1 MPAKKSPT
9 VCWYALV
16 IMTFVF
22 FQGCSG
28 AMTQQASPESTP
40 SKPATSKPKTTAQGQ
55 SKQSSHALPK
65 QLSPLTH
72 HMWMRALDSVSL
84 LRQELQLKQLQFSHG
99 GTTATPT
106 TNASSEHEWNY
117 SEAQLYWLRQ
127 RAFPND
133 TIDWR
138 AYTAAFIAKL
148 KMSALSLVLPPG
160 IAAHPP
166 KWENIGPLNL
176 PVPYRQYYGEGAT
189 SGRVNAVAYSPVN
202 PQVMFLGSAGGGLW
216 RTADGGQ
223 HWEPRADSWDN
234 TKISSVA
241 VSADGNTVYVGTGDF
256 DGGRSAYGFGIKK
269 STNGGG
275 NWTGMLK
282 TELKGYS
289 VHRIMF
295 DPDDPS
301 IVTVAA
307 GNNPFNPGK
316 IFRTEN
322 GGTTWTELN
331 LAPADWTDGSCGVKE
346 SNEQRPCYVVGNSSG
361 GEVWRTYDQ
370 GKHWTKIAAP
380 LTAKFQYLAIASS
393 PTKPKVVYLLSGTDG
408 HLLKSTTA
416 GDSWSDITGN
426 LPAGYNLSQSDYD
439 RVIACSTRSDTK
451 DDVVY
456 VGLIDIVASF
466 DSGAT
471 WQSLGHTYQ
480 TDAYTH
486 NDQHAIA
493 INPSDPNELLI
504 GNDGGIYKLQ
514 VDPANQHAS
523 FDTTLNAGVTITQ
536 FYRAA
541 FHPTDA
547 NILLGGAQDNAT
559 PISLGDLKNWKN
571 VGGGDGGFAAINPRN
586 PKVQYAT
593 QQDLSLV
600 RTDDSWTSSQDISGP
615 WSQEVRSFIAPITLD
630 PNDPNLLYAGT
641 NYLWR
646 RDDTKV
652 GPDAWNSDSPHLGDQ
667 MLAVDDG
674 QDALTYIAIAPSD
687 SNRIYTGS
695 QEGQLWMS
703 TDKGE
708 HWSQIDAGLPK
719 YWITSIAIHPS
730 NPNTIVV
737 SLSGTASKNGTPH
750 PGHVWI
756 CDDTHAAQAKW
767 RRITG
772 TGLGVL
778 PNIPVNAIALDP
790 SNPSSIY
797 YAGTDIGFFASKDG
811 GVSWQDAS
819 TSLGLPNV
827 QVNDIQFVAGTGYLM
842 AATFGRGVWRIKLP
856 IQLKPSYLKVQAKT
870 AIAQSY

>member
-1 MPAKKSPT
+1 MKNNMNPRRVTFVLALVSCACLFGCLSAVAQTKPESAPSSPATAKQKTETQAQAKKS
-9 VCWYALV
+9 VH
-16 IMTFVF
+16 
-22 FQGCSG
+22 
-28 AMTQQASPESTP
+28 TQPR
-40 SKPATSKPKTTAQGQ
+40 
-55 SKQSSHALPK
+55 
-65 QLSPLTH
+65 QLSPLGH
-72 HMWMRALDSVSL
+72 SVWMRALDSVSL
-84 LRQELQLKQLQFSHG
+84 LRQELQLKQLRFAQE
-99 GTTATPT
+99 GTTASPM

-189 SGRVNAVAYSPVN
+189 SGRVNAVAYSPAN
-202 PQVMFLGSAGGGLW
+202 PLVMFLGSAGGGLW
-216 RTADGGQ
+216 RTSDGGQ

-275 NWTGMLK
+275 NWAGLLK

-289 VHRIMF
+289 VHRIMI

-322 GGTTWTELN
+322 AGTTWTELN
-331 LAPADWTDGSCGVKE
+331 LASADWTDGSCGVKE
-346 SNEQRPCYVVGNSSG
+346 PNEQRPCYVVGNASG

-466 DSGAT
+466 DSGAS
-471 WQSLGHTYQ
+471 WESLGHTYQ

-493 INPSDPNELLI
+493 INPANPNELLI
-504 GNDGGIYKLQ
+504 GNDGGVYKVQ

-523 FDTTLNAGVTITQ
+523 FDTTLNAGLTITQ

-571 VGGGDGGFAAINPRN
+571 VGGGDGGFAAINPKN
-586 PKVQYAT
+586 PKIQYAT
-593 QQDLSLV
+593 QQDLSLI
-600 RTDDSWTSSQDISGP
+600 RTDDGWASSQDISGL
-615 WSQEVRSFIAPITLD
+615 WSQEVRGFIAPIALD

-646 RDDTKV
+646 RDNTQD
-652 GPDAWNSDSPHLGDQ
+652 GPPAWNSDSPHLGDQ
-667 MLAVDDG
+667 MLAVNDG

-687 SNRIYTGS
+687 ANRIYTGS

-708 HWSQIDAGLPK
+708 HWRQIDAGLPK
-719 YWITSIAIHPS
+719 YWITSIAVHPS

-737 SLSGTASKNGTPH
+737 SLSGTASKDGTPH

-756 CDDTHAAQAKW
+756 CDDTHAASAKW

-772 TGLGVL
+772 SGLGVL

-790 SNPSSIY
+790 SSPSSIY

-811 GVSWQDAS
+811 GLSWQDAS

-827 QVNDIQFVAGTGYLM
+827 QVNDIQFVPGTGYLM
-842 AATFGRGVWRIKLP
+842 AATFGRGIWRIKLP

-870 AIAQSY
+870 AIAQSH